1 MSDTFDKVD
10 LAQLKKHVAEGGCVD
25 LRHRQ
30 RCELGPVPRLHHAQ
44 IEQTLR
50 ETHLD
55 DQLKTFGMWSAWESG
70 KIGRKD

>member
-1 MSDTFDKVD
+1 LTFAIANASARPGV
-10 LAQLKKHVAEGGCVD
+10 
-25 LRHRQ
+25 
-30 RCELGPVPRLHHAQ
+30 RLNHAQ
-44 IEQTLR
+44 IEQTLK